1 MYKSSTGIRPE
12 CDYSLI
18 HLTCTNLISVKAFG
32 NYFTS
37 RNLFI
42 ANYPAEPR
50 ERERERERE
59 GGGGRADLPKGF
71 SSITF
76 EKNKL
81 ETPNFA

>member
-18 HLTCTNLISVKAFG
+18 HLTCTNLVSIKAFG

-50 ERERERERE
+50 ERER
-59 GGGGRADLPKGF
+59 GGGGGVRADLPKGF

-76 EKNKL
+76 E
-81 ETPNFA
+81 